1 MMHSNETIQV
11 EALTTRISLLTARLE
26 QLVQTVENLEA
37 KAKDAEEEKFYDI
50 NDLARIFNRS
60 SRTIFNWRAAGEL
73 PMKEIGGS
81 WFISR
86 TELQNFM
93 KKNPNKQKGGD
104 HVRS

>member
-1 MMHSNETIQV
+1 MHSNETTQV

-60 SRTIFNWRAAGEL
+60 SRTIFNWRATGEL
-73 PMKEIGGS
+73 PMKEIGS

-86 TELQNFM
+86 TELQKYMNT
-93 KKNPNKQKGGD
+93 NSNQTKGAG
-104 HVRS
+104 HV